1 MATKQNSSDT
11 TKTKAA
17 TKTTASKSKTG
28 TTKSSAG
35 KTTAGTKTAAKKT
48 TEKASASK
56 TSAAAK
62 KAGTTKTAASKTAAT
77 KTKTTALKSSAAKTT
92 KTTSAKTAK
101 ATTAKASS
109 TKAATKS
116 TTAKSTTAK
125 ASASK
130 TAAAKTTKAAASK
143 TSAVKTT
150 KAVAPAEEK
159 KVPDIS
165 LTPNEGFDEVFGEN
179 AISEEE
185 ASSIE
190 QTSRLSSS
198 DATFVKEDGAGTEET
213 VVSKPA
219 HFLSS
224 SLKTVDY
231 PHPGEKTMEREK
243 KIQEELF
250 NVNKQVPR
258 KSNSALLGVIAALCV
273 VIAVLA
279 GLFVF
284 RSCNNSGDKV
294 GSQNIESSED
304 ALAASRSNKLALIN
318 SYMNSGLYDE
328 ALKLLNELFVEDPS
342 DPEINELLATAMA
355 AKKLKDENALN
366 VTINQEGSS
375 DQANK
380 DLLAALE
387 EQNRNNQAM
396 AQALQEMERQ
406 REERAAQEKAEAA
419 EQAAIKRAQEE
430 QAAKEKAAREAE
442 EAKKAAQN
450 KAFKAKN
457 DKINKAIDAG
467 IASLSSGDISGAK
480 KYFDQAKQLIEEKD
494 SNFAEGSLMAHDP
507 EYAAGKYAQISNELY
522 EASLSSSI
530 SADNKKQLQEL
541 ASAYANQALKN
552 QSDNP
557 KAHYVLGMEA
567 FEKKDYATAEKEL
580 RSAVAKDKD
589 NYMYYYQLG
598 RVQANQKKYA
608 DAATSFTSASSKN
621 PSYAPAQYNLGFV
634 LERQGRYTEAL
645 TAYRKAGSIDS
656 SYENAFIA
664 SGRVLVRQG
673 QLESALGDFQKAL
686 NVNPTNG
693 TTYKEMGA
701 VYNRLGKYSQA
712 ETSFTK
718 ALSYMPQD
726 EDPATY
732 YNLSLAQIG
741 LKKNEL
747 AYSNAIKA
755 YSLKDKAASATKVE
769 IVYNAGLTSGYVKK
783 DDEAIRYY
791 QEALKLDSNHVN
803 SNINLAV
810 LYLDIGNA
818 DQALVLLNRAY
829 AKSSN
834 NLEVNNDLGKAYL
847 MKEEYQNAVK
857 YFAQAHKI
865 DSTNIEVSENLA
877 RAYCSSGQYDFAKT
891 VYEDIVKADQKN
903 WASYLELAKVCIK
916 LDEKDA
922 AEKWLVYLQSKAPDY
937 EKAQVASLLKSL

>member
-11 TKTKAA
+11 TKSKST

-28 TTKSSAG
+28 TTKASAG
-35 KTTAGTKTAAKKT
+35 KAASGTK
-48 TEKASASK
+48 
-56 TSAAAK
+56 
-62 KAGTTKTAASKTAAT
+62 
-77 KTKTTALKSSAAKTT
+77 SSTR
-92 KTTSAKTAK
+92 
-101 ATTAKASS
+101 ASS
-109 TKAATKS
+109 TKAAAKTTATKAQS
-116 TTAKSTTAK
+116 TTKKAASTTKKATTAKSTTAK
-125 ASASK
+125 ATTSKASSAKATSK
-130 TAAAKTTKAAASK
+130 TDSVKATATKTPAKTAAKTTKAKISK
-143 TSAVKTT
+143 DATTVKAKRT
-150 KAVAPAEEK
+150 VVPAEEK

-165 LTPNEGFDEVFGEN
+165 LTATGGFDEMYGEN

-185 ASSIE
+185 ASTIE
-190 QTSRLSSS
+190 KTSRLSSS
-198 DATFVKEDGAGTEET
+198 DATYVKDEGKSESQET
-213 VVSKPA
+213 VTAKPA

-258 KSNSALLGVIAALCV
+258 KSNSILLGVIAALCV
-273 VIAVLA
+273 IIVVLA

-284 RSCNNSGDKV
+284 RSCSTGSGDNV
-294 GSQNIESSED
+294 GNQSIESSSED
-304 ALAASRSNKLALIN
+304 ALAASRSNKLALVN
-318 SYMNSGLYDE
+318 TYMSKGLYDE
-328 ALKLLNELFVEDPS
+328 ALKILNELFIEDPS
-342 DPEINELLATAMA
+342 DPEINELLAIAMA
-355 AKKLKDENALN
+355 EKKLKDDAALN
-366 VTINQEGSS
+366 VTISQDSSS

-387 EQNRNNQAM
+387 EQNRNNLAM
-396 AQALQEMERQ
+396 AQAIQEMERQ

-467 IASLSSGDISGAK
+467 IASLSTGDISGAK

-494 SNFAEGSLMAHDP
+494 SSFPEGSLMAHDP
-507 EYAAGKYAQISNELY
+507 EYAAGKFAQISNELY
-522 EASLSSSI
+522 EASLNSSL
-530 SADNKKQLQEL
+530 SAEDKKQLQDL
-541 ASAYANQALKN
+541 ASSFANQAIKN
-552 QSDNP
+552 QSDNS

-567 FEKKDYATAEKEL
+567 FEKKDYVTAEREL
-580 RSAVAKDKD
+580 RNAASKDKD

-621 PSYAPAQYNLGFV
+621 SSYAPAQYNLGFV
-634 LERQGRYTEAL
+634 LEKQGRYTEAL
-645 TAYRKAGSIDS
+645 NAYRKACSIDT
-656 SYENAFIA
+656 SYENAYIA
-664 SGRVLVRQG
+664 SGRILVRQG

-686 NVNPTNG
+686 NVNPTNS

-701 VYNRLGKYSQA
+701 VYNRLAKYSQA

-726 EDPATY
+726 EDPVTY

-741 LKKNEL
+741 LKKTEL
-747 AYSNAIKA
+747 AYSNAKKA
-755 YSLKDKAASATKVE
+755 YSNKDKSTSATKVE
-769 IVYNAGLTSGYVKK
+769 IVYNAGLTASYVKK

-791 QEALKLDSNHVN
+791 QEALKLDQNHVN

-829 AKSSN
+829 AKSSK

-847 MKEEYQNAVK
+847 MKEDYQNAVK
-857 YFAQAHKI
+857 YFAEAHKI
-865 DSTNIEVSENLA
+865 DSSNIEVSENLA
-877 RAYCSSGQYDFAKT
+877 KAYCSSGQYDFAKT
-891 VYEDIVKADQKN
+891 IYEDIVKADQKN

-916 LDEKDA
+916 LEEKDS
-922 AEKWLVYLQSKAPDY
+922 AEKWLIYLQSKAPDY
-937 EKAQVASLLKSL
+937 EKAQVASLLQSL